1 MSNDGEDQTR
11 TLNTKV
17 EDAFISPLTAIRGA
31 LEILRDFPDLTEA
44 ERTEFVATA
53 LTECARLE
61 TGIEH
66 LSASVYAPERLAP
79 DDDEAV
85 QPAGEFADRIRFTPE
100 GDVIELDFA
109 GFVFDSN
116 ELVNA
121 FFDEV
126 DAAVNRTGTKWYFI
140 VNNTD
145 CRIWPE
151 AWVAFA
157 HRSKKVSVNF
167 ALGMVRFDA
176 LNGES
181 DPGLETSRD
190 AALAKVIELRNR
202 PSWEQC

>member
-44 ERTEFVATA
+44 ERTEFIVTA
-53 LTECARLE
+53 LAECARLE

-66 LSASVYAPERLAP
+66 LSASIYAPER
-79 DDDEAV
+79 
-85 QPAGEFADRIRFTPE
+85 PASGGDPASASVGRFAERIRFAAE
-100 GDVIELDFA
+100 GDVVDLDFA
-109 GFVFDSN
+109 GFVFDST

-126 DAAVNRTGTKWYFI
+126 DAAVNQTGRKWYFI

-157 HRSKKVSVNF
+157 HRSKKVNVNF
-167 ALGMVRFDA
+167 ALGTVRFDEM
-176 LNGES
+176 NGES

-190 AALAKVIELRNR
+190 AALARVAELRNR
-202 PSWEQC
+202 PSWEQK